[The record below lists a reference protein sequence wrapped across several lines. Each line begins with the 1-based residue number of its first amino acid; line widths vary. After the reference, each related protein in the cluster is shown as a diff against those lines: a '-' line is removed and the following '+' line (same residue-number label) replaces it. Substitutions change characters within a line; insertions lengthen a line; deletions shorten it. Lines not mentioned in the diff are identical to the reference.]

1 MQSVPAGP
9 PNTAQ
14 RPPCTPLFFGPDA
27 VNVDVQAAVGH
38 GPPEWIQPEPGAR
51 HQEVVMPSK
60 EEIQQEPGD
69 REHALGV
76 TEPGKTDKDTD
87 EDSDQPLDEDLPTG
101 HLEATPETD

>member
-1 MQSVPAGP
+1 
-9 PNTAQ
+9 
-14 RPPCTPLFFGPDA
+14 
-27 VNVDVQAAVGH
+27 
-38 GPPEWIQPEPGAR
+38 
-51 HQEVVMPSK
+51 MPSK

>member
-1 MQSVPAGP
+1 
-9 PNTAQ
+9 
-14 RPPCTPLFFGPDA
+14 
-27 VNVDVQAAVGH
+27 
-38 GPPEWIQPEPGAR
+38 
-51 HQEVVMPSK
+51 MPSK

-76 TEPGKTDKDTD
+76 TETDKDTD